1 MEFLIGLLPAFFW
14 GFTPVVVNK
23 LGGKPINQQLGTSF
37 GCGILALGIFI
48 FAKPEFTT
56 QVIIGCI
63 ISGLA
68 WSVGQLCQYTSYVI
82 LGTSKAFALSISIEM
97 VLNAIVGVL
106 IFHEWSTMSQ
116 IVLGLSAIA
125 CVILGGNLTS
135 FTSEKSTANKEQF
148 KKGFITLFI
157 GACGFCVWN
166 YALRV
171 AGADGIGALCPQAIG
186 MIIGSLTLSCFVGKD
201 SKRFDVTTFKQII
214 PGLIYAA
221 ANATLVLSN
230 MVNGVAVGYTMAQLC
245 LVIETLLGFAILKE
259 HKHKTPAELKHSIA
273 GAIFITAGCI
283 MVGLVGYV

>member
-201 SKRFDVTTFKQII
+201 AKRFDVTTFKQII

>member
-1 MEFLIGLLPAFFW
+1 MEFLIGLLPALFW

-97 VLNAIVGVL
+97 VLNAIVGVFV
-106 IFHEWSTMSQ
+106 FHEWSTVSQ
-116 IVLGLSAIA
+116 IIFGLSAIA
-125 CVILGGNLTS
+125 CVVIGGNLTA
-135 FTSEKSTANKEQF
+135 FTSEKSTASKDQL
-148 KKGFITLFI
+148 KKGFFTLLI

-171 AGADGIGALCPQAIG
+171 VNADGIGALCPQAVG
-186 MIIGSLTLSCFVGKD
+186 MILGSLILSVFVGKD
-201 SKRFDVTTFKQII
+201 TKKFDSTTFKQII

-230 MVNGVAVGYTMAQLC
+230 MLNGVAIGYTMAQLC

-259 HKHKTPAELKHSIA
+259 HKHKTPSELKHSIA

-283 MVGLVGYV
+283 MVGFVGSI